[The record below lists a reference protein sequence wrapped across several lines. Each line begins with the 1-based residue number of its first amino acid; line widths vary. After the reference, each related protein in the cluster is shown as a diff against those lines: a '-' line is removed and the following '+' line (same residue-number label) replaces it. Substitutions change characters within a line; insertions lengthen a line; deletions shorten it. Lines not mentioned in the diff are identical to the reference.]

1 MNILLTGGTGYI
13 GAHTAVELINAGHNI
28 TIVDNLST
36 SNISVI
42 NNVEI
47 ISKAKPKLY
56 LLDLRDKKQLEQIF
70 KQNNF
75 DAVIHFAGFKS
86 VAESVKYP
94 LRYYDNN
101 VISTIYLL
109 ELVEEYKIPRFI
121 FSSSATVYGIGK
133 NKALTEADTS
143 MPVNPYAATKNTI
156 EEIMKF
162 MCVENN
168 KIIATSLRYFNPIS
182 AHKSGLI
189 GDSPSGIPNNLL
201 PLIGDVASGVSK
213 KLYVFGNDY
222 DTKDGTC
229 VRDYIHII
237 DLARAHLSALENNNF
252 VGFNAFNIGTG
263 KGSSVL
269 DVIAAFEKATGI
281 DIPYEIVGRRARDV
295 ATYYADPSKAN
306 KLLKWEATLSLEEM
320 CQDYWNFRNKQ

>member
-1 MNILLTGGTGYI
+1 M
-13 GAHTAVELINAGHNI
+13 
-28 TIVDNLST
+28 DNLST

-42 NNVEI
+42 NNIEI
-47 ISKAKPKLY
+47 ISKGKPKFY
-56 LLDLRDKKQLEQIF
+56 LLDLRDKKQLEKIF
-70 KQNNF
+70 EQNNF
-75 DAVIHFAGFKS
+75 DAIIHFAGFKS

-101 VISTIYLL
+101 IISTIYLL
-109 ELVEEYKIPRFI
+109 ELVEKCEIPRFI

-143 MPVNPYAATKNTI
+143 MPINPYAATKNTI

-168 KIIATSLRYFNPIS
+168 KMIATSLRYFNPIG

-189 GDSPSGIPNNLL
+189 GDFPNGISNNLM
-201 PLIGDVASGVSK
+201 PLIGDVASEKLK

-237 DLARAHLSALENNNF
+237 DLAKAHLAALENNNF
-252 VGFNAFNIGTG
+252 IGFNAFNIGTG

-269 DVIAAFEKATGI
+269 DVIEAFKKATGI
-281 DIPYEIVGRRARDV
+281 DIPYEIVGRRAGDV

-306 KLLKWEATLSLEEM
+306 KLLKWKATLSLEEM